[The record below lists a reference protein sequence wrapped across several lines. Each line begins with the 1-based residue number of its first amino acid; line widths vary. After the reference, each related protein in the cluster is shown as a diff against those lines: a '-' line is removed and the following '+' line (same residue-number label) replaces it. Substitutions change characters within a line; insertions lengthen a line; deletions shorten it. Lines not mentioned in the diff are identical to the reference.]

1 MRYNDGIIRWAKIAT
16 VLFIAMVVVA
26 DIFGIV
32 ITQYIAYYWAEVSD
46 TPSIAVLA
54 VVFDLGTV
62 GAYFI
67 LFALF
72 KLLLNMSKDLVFD
85 RANTKLMGI
94 ITGALVG
101 IAAVCVVGGFVW
113 NGCWILS
120 IIALFMGLIVLSVKV
135 VFDKAITMKE
145 ELDLTI

>member
-1 MRYNDGIIRWAKIAT
+1 
-16 VLFIAMVVVA
+16 
-26 DIFGIV
+26 
-32 ITQYIAYYWAEVSD
+32 
-46 TPSIAVLA
+46 
-54 VVFDLGTV
+54 
-62 GAYFI
+62 
-67 LFALF
+67 
-72 KLLLNMSKDLVFD
+72 MSKDLVFD

>member
-32 ITQYIAYYWAEVSD
+32 ITQYIAYCWAEVSD

-54 VVFDLGTV
+54 VVFYLGTV

-72 KLLLNMSKDLVFD
+72 KLLSNMSKDLVFD
-85 RANTKLMGI
+85 R
-94 ITGALVG
+94 G